1 MFEKRYTLLRTQK
14 RRVYEIL
21 RQAGLEPAEFSWS
34 REEIAGSLIV
44 SKLSH
49 RGGERYFLFSSYEM
63 NSWCVACP
71 GLFRS
76 MDYHYPKSWEEQER
90 IFRRWAE
97 CLKREVDSPDP
108 WAEMAKYR
116 LIPDGEPAAEIVN
129 EPIPAIEAEQIGR
142 ALLRLGD
149 SVTHELT
156 LNMEQSLLVRAR
168 FETLAEATR
177 RQRSRDWMYMVL
189 GVCTTVAMS
198 LSLTQERT
206 AILWGAV
213 RSELGAFV
221 RLLPA
226 RAAVERQSGRIRGI
240 GWAARKPVPE
250 GVREPS

>member
-21 RQAGLEPAEFSWS
+21 RETGLEPAEFSWS

-44 SKLSH
+44 SKLAH
-49 RGGERYFLFSSYEM
+49 REGERHFLFSSYEM

-76 MDYHYPKSWEEQER
+76 MDYHYPKTWDEQEQL
-90 IFRRWAE
+90 FRRWAE
-97 CLKREVDSPDP
+97 CLRKELDSPDP
-108 WAEMAKYR
+108 WAELAKYR
-116 LIPDGEPAAEIVN
+116 LSPDAEPPAEIVN

-142 ALLRLGD
+142 ALMRLGD
-149 SVTHELT
+149 SLT
-156 LNMEQSLLVRAR
+156 QDLALNAEQSLLVRAR
-168 FETLAEATR
+168 LDTLGEAAR

-189 GVCTTVAMS
+189 GVCTTMAMS

-206 AILWGAV
+206 AILWEAV
-213 RSELGAFV
+213 RNEMGPFV

-226 RAAVERQSGRIRGI
+226 KAALERRRGRILGI
-240 GWAARKPVPE
+240 TSAARGPDPE
-250 GVREPS
+250 KVREPS